1 MQQKLKNEDATQQA
15 TEVAQ
20 RKEQKP
26 KKNRST
32 IQAKGLS
39 GKPLQPITSKQGSQA
54 PIQAKGLDGEPLQP
68 IQSKQGSQAPIQAK
82 QQPVQRSSN
91 SNGLPHQLQS
101 NMENMGGVDLSD
113 VKVHRNS
120 DKPAQLK
127 AHAYAQ
133 GSDIH
138 LAPGQDKHL
147 PHEAWHVVQQK
158 QGRVQATTQMKN
170 SDGKVG
176 INDNPALEHEA
187 DVMGEK
193 ASKGIVQTSDTSIQQ
208 KSNTSIVQRKNAV
221 VQRFKY
227 SDANYAKLYPR
238 LTHYL
243 KNGIKDVINFPVIM
257 AAMKKYGQ
265 LSKKDVEKAL
275 EWGQGPTIVVKPLA
289 GAFGKFYPN
298 SGSQILNIQQNL
310 IENLEKAKGAD
321 RDAYLFLVGVTILHE
336 YVHYG
341 DDQDGVDYP
350 GEEGNLFETAAYGQV
365 VNGKADASKLI
376 EAYKKKKQN

>member
-1 MQQKLKNEDATQQA
+1 MQKKIKNEEAAQQP
-15 TEVAQ
+15 EVAQ
-20 RKEQKP
+20 RKESKSN
-26 KKNRST
+26 KKKAA
-32 IQAKGLS
+32 IQAKSFG
-39 GKPLQPITSKQGSQA
+39 GKPLQPIQTKQKGQP
-54 PIQAKGLDGEPLQP
+54 PIQAKGFDGKPLQP
-68 IQSKQGSQAPIQAK
+68 IPTKQASQSPIQAK
-82 QQPVQRSSN
+82 QQPIQRKSN
-91 SNGLPHQLQS
+91 PHGLPHQLQS

-113 VKVHRNS
+113 VKVHKNS
-120 DKPAQLK
+120 DKPVQLN

-176 INDNPALEHEA
+176 INDNQALEHEA

-193 ASKGIVQTSDTSIQQ
+193 AKQGTQDVAKTGQTN
-208 KSNTSIVQRKNAV
+208 SNTPSTVQMKNAV

-227 SDANYAKLYPR
+227 SDAKYAKLYPR

-243 KNGIKDVINFPVIM
+243 KHGIKDVLNVPAIVK
-257 AAMKKYGQ
+257 AMKKYGQ
-265 LSKKDVEKAL
+265 LTKANL
-275 EWGQGPTIVVKPLA
+275 EEGLTWGKGPSLVIKPLA
-289 GAFGKFYPN
+289 GAIGSFSPGI
-298 SGSQILNIQQNL
+298 GSQVLNIDEDTVKEL
-310 IENLEKAKGAD
+310 ENAKGND
-321 RDAYLFLVGVTILHE
+321 RDIYLFLVGETILHE
-336 YVHYG
+336 YIHYG

-350 GEEGNLFETAAYGQV
+350 GEEGDLFEKEVYGQDISGYDSAKKV
-365 VNGKADASKLI
+365 V

>member
-1 MQQKLKNEDATQQA
+1 MQQKLKNEEATKQP

-20 RKEQKP
+20 RKEKKP
-26 KKNRST
+26 KKSRST
-32 IQAKGLS
+32 IQAKGIN
-39 GKPLQPITSKQGSQA
+39 GKPLQPIQTKQGSQA
-54 PIQAKGLDGEPLQP
+54 PIQAKGLNGKPLQP
-68 IQSKQGSQAPIQAK
+68 IQTKQGSQAPIQAK
-82 QQPVQRSSN
+82 QQPVQRNNN

-101 NMENMGGVDLSD
+101 NMESMGGVDLSD

-176 INDNPALEHEA
+176 INDNPALEREA
-187 DVMGEK
+187 DVMGDK
-193 ASKGIVQTSDTSIQQ
+193 ASKGIVQTSDTPVQQ
-208 KSNTSIVQRKNAV
+208 KSNTSAVQRKSAV

-243 KNGIKDVINFPVIM
+243 KNGIQDVLNVPSIVKG
-257 AAMKKYGQ
+257 MKKYGQ
-265 LSKKDVEKAL
+265 LTKADLVEGLK
-275 EWGQGPTIVVKPLA
+275 WGKGPSLVIKPLG
-289 GAFGKFYPN
+289 GAIGSFSPGI
-298 SGSQILNIQQNL
+298 GSQILNIDEDTVKKL
-310 IENLEKAKGAD
+310 ENAKGND
-321 RDAYLFLVGVTILHE
+321 RDIYLFLVGETILHE
-336 YVHYG
+336 YIHYG
-341 DDQDGVDYP
+341 DDQDGIDYP
-350 GEEGNLFETAAYGQV
+350 GEEGDLFEQEVYGQDINGYSSAKKV
-365 VNGKADASKLI
+365 V